1 MITSTIYLLAG
12 ELSNA
17 ETRTVKG
24 KVYQVPR
31 VGGIAFEVEAGEDTR
46 MILKLKEDEPID
58 RGELEAA
65 IAKAGNVRLL

>member
-24 KVYQVPR
+24 KVYQVSH
-31 VGGIAFEVEAGEDTR
+31 VGGIAFEVETGHDTR
-46 MILKLKEDEPID
+46 MILKHKDDEPID

-65 IAKAGNVRLL
+65 IAKAGNFRLL